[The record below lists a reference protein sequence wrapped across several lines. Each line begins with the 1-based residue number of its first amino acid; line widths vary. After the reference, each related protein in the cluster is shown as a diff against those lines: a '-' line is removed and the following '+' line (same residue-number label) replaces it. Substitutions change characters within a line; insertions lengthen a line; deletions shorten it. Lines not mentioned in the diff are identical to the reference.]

1 MIKEGRQVVLI
12 VDDSV
17 LICEQIKAAMKEENV
32 FTCEA
37 HNGQEALEMMEQYHP
52 DVVLLDVVLPDTDG
66 YELFDRLKEIDKND
80 ASIIFLTSKAN
91 DEDVVRGFAMG
102 AYDYI
107 KKPFVKGEFLSRVR
121 AHLQIKKKKD
131 ELNRQNKEL
140 RSNMAKLNYMAFRD
154 GLTGLYNRRYVVDDL
169 VEDIQHHDRE
179 DTKNVI
185 ILADIDDF
193 KKINDT
199 YGHDAGDRTLVCIA
213 NLLEVICRRHR
224 VVRWGGE
231 EFLVV
236 LFAVTKEEAEKISEQ
251 IRREIEEFTVYNNN
265 SEFSCTVTL
274 GLHVYQADRG
284 VEENIKCADE
294 ALYQGKRDGKNRYV
308 WYREKE

>member
-1 MIKEGRQVVLI
+1 MIKEGRQVLLI

-17 LICEQIKAAMKEENV
+17 LICEQIKAAMKEANV
-32 FTCEA
+32 FICEA
-37 HNGQEALEMMEQYHP
+37 HDGQEAVEMMGQYHP
-52 DVVLLDVVLPDTDG
+52 DVILLDVVLPDTDG
-66 YELFDRLKEIDKND
+66 YELFGRLRELDKND

-91 DEDVVRGFAMG
+91 DEDVVKGFAMG

-107 KKPFVKGEFLSRVR
+107 KKPFVKGELASRVR

-169 VEDIQHHDRE
+169 VDDIQHYNRQ
-179 DTKNVI
+179 DTKNII

-193 KKINDT
+193 KNINDT

-224 VVRWGGE
+224 VIRWGGE
-231 EFLVV
+231 EFLIV
-236 LFAVTKEEAEKISEQ
+236 LFAVTEEEAERISEQ
-251 IRREIEEFTVYNNN
+251 IRSEIEEFIIFHNNT
-265 SEFSCTVTL
+265 EFSCTLTL
-274 GLHVYQADRG
+274 GLHVYDTEKS
-284 VEENIKCADE
+284 VEENIKCADQ
-294 ALYQGKRDGKNRYV
+294 ALYYGKRNGKNQSV
-308 WYREKE
+308 WYNEKC

>member
-1 MIKEGRQVVLI
+1 MIKEGRQVLLI

-17 LICEQIKAAMKEENV
+17 LICEQIKTAMKEENV
-32 FTCEA
+32 FVCEA
-37 HNGQEALEMMEQYHP
+37 HTGQEASEMMERYHP

-66 YELFDRLKEIDKND
+66 YELFGRLKELDKND

-91 DEDVVRGFAMG
+91 DEDVVKGFAMG

-107 KKPFVKGEFLSRVR
+107 KKPFVKGELLSRVR

-140 RSNMAKLNYMAFRD
+140 RSSMAKLNYMAFRD
-154 GLTGLYNRRYVVDDL
+154 GLTGLYNRRYVVDDM
-169 VEDIQHHDRE
+169 VEDINHHNRE
-179 DTKNVI
+179 DTKNVV

-193 KKINDT
+193 KNINDT

-224 VVRWGGE
+224 VIRWGGE

-236 LFAVTKEEAEKISEQ
+236 LFAVTEEEAWGISEQ
-251 IRREIEEFTVYNNN
+251 IRKDVEEFTVFHNN
-265 SEFSCTVTL
+265 SEFSCTLTL
-274 GLHVYQADRG
+274 GLHVYDTNLG
-284 VEENIKCADE
+284 VDENIKCADQ
-294 ALYQGKRDGKNRYV
+294 ALYQGKRNGKNQSV
-308 WYREKE
+308 WYEEKG